1 LLQRIAN
8 AWLGTIATNGLIL
21 ACNVGTG
28 ILLARLLL
36 PEGRG
41 LLAAIMFWPGLLCSV
56 GLLSIDQAVAHRVA
70 KAPYD
75 HGRTAATA
83 MYLALVLCCL
93 TGVVVAVCLP
103 YLLGAE
109 RRAWWLTTQLYALT
123 FIPVTYLGATARAID
138 YGELRLIRY
147 NSWRVIAPAVYL
159 SGLTLM
165 ALTDLVSVPFALW
178 SSWLGVAA
186 MGVIPMACRAAA
198 FAHRPSCAEARSLL
212 GLASAFHSTNLAS
225 LFASQIDRLLMVLI
239 FDDAA
244 IGFYVVAVTWGATSI
259 TAVYG
264 SFCTVLFPYLA
275 AEPDPGRQCALLA
288 RGLRYACLVLVGTI
302 AALAFLTGWLLPALF
317 GAEFHR
323 SVPIAYALLAAYL
336 PLSFRHIIVYGLRG
350 LGRAHPGT
358 IAEVITIVIFIA
370 CVWPLTG
377 ALSLMGVPAALVL
390 ANSISLL
397 YLVHYL
403 QRQLDLRPGDW
414 WGLTPATF
422 SEVVLLAIRY
432 FGRSRPPR

>member
-1 LLQRIAN
+1 LERIAN

-41 LLAAIMFWPGLLCSV
+41 LLAAIMFWPGLLCTV
-56 GLLSIDQAVAHRVA
+56 GLFSLDQAVAHRVA
-70 KAPYD
+70 KAPLD
-75 HGRTAATA
+75 QGRVAATA
-83 MYLALVLCCL
+83 LFLALALFCI
-93 TGVVVAVCLP
+93 TAPVVAASLP

-109 RRAWWLTTQLYALT
+109 RRAWWLTSQLYALA
-123 FIPVTYLGATARAID
+123 FIAVTYLGAPARAID

-147 NSWRVIAPAVYL
+147 NSWRVIAPLVYL
-159 SGLTLM
+159 SGLTLLWM
-165 ALTDLVSVPFALW
+165 MDFVSVPLALW
-178 SSWLGVAA
+178 SSWLGVAV
-186 MGVIPMACRAAA
+186 MGVIPIACRAAA
-198 FAHRPSCAEARSLL
+198 FAHLPSYSEARR
-212 GLASAFHSTNLAS
+212 LARLAVRFHGTNLAS
-225 LFASQIDRLLMVLI
+225 LLVSQIDRLWIVLI

-244 IGFYVVAVTWGATSI
+244 IGLYVVAVTWAGTGLH
-259 TAVYG
+259 AVYS
-264 SFCTVLFPYLA
+264 SFSTVLFPYLA
-275 AEPDPGRQCALLA
+275 AEADARRQRALLA
-288 RGLRYACLVLVGTI
+288 TGLRYACLVLVGAI
-302 AALAFLTGWLLPALF
+302 AALASLTDWLVPALF
-317 GAEFHR
+317 GADFHR
-323 SVPIAYALLAAYL
+323 SAPIAYALLAAYL
-336 PLSFRHIIVYGLRG
+336 PWSYRQIIVYGLRG

-432 FGRSRPPR
+432 FGRSRPAR